1 MAALKNQKRS
11 KTGNKTFRTHF
22 DWMIYATFDFL
33 SGHKSPH
40 AVHNRRY
47 KLPGGTGRK
56 DGKEG
61 RPVADSFNGQVWP
74 THRSLRDSVICQW
87 RTIRRRWEKEET
99 PQTRRQ
105 GTQSLSLSLQT
116 SEEDFPDEFMTVN
129 LATNQSRNRLVN
141 EMENCFLVSLKL
153 TFDGFPSPRLESPP
167 WSKRSYWSADVLA
180 GDGVTLNE
188 EFPNCSE

>member
-1 MAALKNQKRS
+1 M
-11 KTGNKTFRTHF
+11 
-22 DWMIYATFDFL
+22 
-33 SGHKSPH
+33 
-40 AVHNRRY
+40 
-47 KLPGGTGRK
+47 
-56 DGKEG
+56 EG
-61 RPVADSFNGQVWP
+61 REGRTTSGRFIQWS
-74 THRSLRDSVICQW
+74 SLTNTPFPARLGYLSMEDNQ
-87 RTIRRRWEKEET
+87 EEVGKGGT

-167 WSKRSYWSADVLA
+167 
-180 GDGVTLNE
+180 
-188 EFPNCSE
+188 